1 MGEAI
6 LVDLLFAANTPNTYE
21 RNGGIALPER
31 YPMPETFLVEPHKG
45 WADPLGAYR
54 NALFKAMQSGKIPI
68 SYSGFSAKHVLSPEP
83 YVLSLILNNYVRFS
97 RPGRYVLQVQDSGV
111 TSVVT
116 QLGAVPEHPSLTSN
130 RLELV
135 ILPADSQWQQKQL
148 REALDGL
155 AQFQEVIN
163 SHARSYK
170 SSLGDSCIDLR
181 AMGIPAAGTAMVDAL
196 RNEDFVSRCSF
207 QVGILEFPDQKFI
220 LERLRERFKDPDFP
234 VTYTFF
240 DTMAMV
246 SLLAEGH
253 PDQMFGPSREKIDLR
268 LERQLL
274 SVVSRKRGEAMTQT
288 INTLVAKRFAEYG
301 STVSGYT
308 LISKKPSP
316 LDNEIL
322 QIAAANL
329 EQLSPWIQNI
339 LRNYR
344 KANGLENPSP

>member
-1 MGEAI
+1 
-6 LVDLLFAANTPNTYE
+6 
-21 RNGGIALPER
+21 
-31 YPMPETFLVEPHKG
+31 
-45 WADPLGAYR
+45 
-54 NALFKAMQSGKIPI
+54 
-68 SYSGFSAKHVLSPEP
+68 
-83 YVLSLILNNYVRFS
+83 
-97 RPGRYVLQVQDSGV
+97 
-111 TSVVT
+111 
-116 QLGAVPEHPSLTSN
+116 
-130 RLELV
+130 
-135 ILPADSQWQQKQL
+135 
-148 REALDGL
+148 
-155 AQFQEVIN
+155 
-163 SHARSYK
+163 
-170 SSLGDSCIDLR
+170 
-181 AMGIPAAGTAMVDAL
+181 
-196 RNEDFVSRCSF
+196 
-207 QVGILEFPDQKFI
+207 
-220 LERLRERFKDPDFP
+220 
-234 VTYTFF
+234 
-240 DTMAMV
+240 MAMV